1 MTKTLKYKSLSMNN
15 TRKLRGGAWGLGKSD
30 YDNVD
35 YGKPGSSLMTESKNK
50 ELPFMYFYDIQPT
63 TMETSKKE
71 SSTIKKTSE
80 EKTSEEKT
88 SEEKT
93 FEENKSTSIKNILTN
108 EKVGKFRESIYFI
121 DRNSTINDKQKQ
133 IQLMNLVNEI
143 NNNYNDNN
151 ERDNLLKLIH
161 EKIQKIENKIY

>member
-15 TRKLRGGAWGLGKSD
+15 TRKLRGGAWGIGKSD

-93 FEENKSTSIKNILTN
+93 SEEKTSE
-108 EKVGKFRESIYFI
+108 EKTSE
-121 DRNSTINDKQKQ
+121 
-133 IQLMNLVNEI
+133 
-143 NNNYNDNN
+143 
-151 ERDNLLKLIH
+151 
-161 EKIQKIENKIY
+161 

>member
-121 DRNSTINDKQKQ
+121 DRNSTINDKQNQ

>member
-15 TRKLRGGAWGLGKSD
+15 TRKLRGGAWGIGKSD